1 MKHTK
6 KNVVATITGDHDS
19 DYSAFRSNALKF
31 RAAYNSMNRFPAYS
45 ALALS
50 EKANRA
56 PMIVREAEKSLFEYE
71 DARPQSAP

>member
-6 KNVVATITGDHDS
+6 KKVVATITGDHDS
-19 DYSAFRSNALKF
+19 DYSAFRSTALKF
-31 RAAYNSMNRFPAYS
+31 RAAYNSMNRFPANS

-56 PMIVREAEKSLFEYE
+56 PTDALESEKTLYEREY
-71 DARPQSAP
+71 ARPQ